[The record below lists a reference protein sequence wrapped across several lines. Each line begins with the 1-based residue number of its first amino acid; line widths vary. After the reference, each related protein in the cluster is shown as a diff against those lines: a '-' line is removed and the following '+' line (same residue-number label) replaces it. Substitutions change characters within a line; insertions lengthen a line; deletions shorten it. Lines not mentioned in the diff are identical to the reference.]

1 MLASSVILEE
11 RSINVSLTLIAIAAL
26 DRLNPIS
33 VAISKRARQ
42 LLDGDKPLVDH
53 VPGKPFNA
61 VSLAI
66 KEFSEGKIDLSI
78 KEEVD
83 EELELLEKLDKG
95 LEAKLEQ
102 EVSDAPVEAKKD
114 KKPKSKAAST
124 S

>member
-1 MLASSVILEE
+1 M
-11 RSINVSLTLIAIAAL
+11 
-26 DRLNPIS
+26 
-33 VAISKRARQ
+33 
-42 LLDGDKPLVDH
+42 VDH

-102 EVSDAPVEAKKD
+102 EVSEAPVELKKD
-114 KKPKSKAAST
+114 KKPKNV
-124 S
+124 

>member
-1 MLASSVILEE
+1 MEIHDLFQKIPNRFL
-11 RSINVSLTLIAIAAL
+11 L
-26 DRLNPIS
+26 S

-42 LLDGDKPLVDH
+42 LLDGEKPLVDH

-78 KEEVD
+78 KEDVD